1 MFVRSLSVLSMSIAL
16 GMWSLAYAAPQG
28 HDQNQHAQHAGKH
41 HKAADEAKDKAPALC
56 PVSGEP
62 VDKKVFTESDAGRVY
77 FCCKGCIGKYKA
89 DPDKYAAKV
98 FQQQGIIGPPRVQ
111 VACPVDGKPVDKE
124 ISVEHGDHAVQFCSE
139 PCRERFTKAP
149 DQYMKNFYHA
159 FTTQTRCPVMDDP
172 INPAMY
178 VDLAPHQRVYV
189 CCKKCVG
196 KFQKNPAKYGANL
209 DSFYIC
215 PMKQDKD
222 IGALKASDCP
232 KCGMH
237 RKQIGKAAAAGDSK
251 HAPKHDEAP
260 HESESPHPAHHG
272 GA

>member
-1 MFVRSLSVLSMSIAL
+1 
-16 GMWSLAYAAPQG
+16 
-28 HDQNQHAQHAGKH
+28 
-41 HKAADEAKDKAPALC
+41 
-56 PVSGEP
+56 
-62 VDKKVFTESDAGRVY
+62 
-77 FCCKGCIGKYKA
+77 
-89 DPDKYAAKV
+89 
-98 FQQQGIIGPPRVQ
+98 
-111 VACPVDGKPVDKE
+111 
-124 ISVEHGDHAVQFCSE
+124 
-139 PCRERFTKAP
+139 
-149 DQYMKNFYHA
+149 
-159 FTTQTRCPVMDDP
+159 
-172 INPAMY
+172 MY